1 MILLILEGFET
12 FCVRVDSAEAACTT
26 HTRGVLLSRTRH
38 ALIVEVYFVVYG
50 LRVGLVRQL
59 LQVTASTEQRI
70 LKSTLLVSVC
80 SRLPWPNR

>member
-1 MILLILEGFET
+1 
-12 FCVRVDSAEAACTT
+12 
-26 HTRGVLLSRTRH
+26 
-38 ALIVEVYFVVYG
+38 VVYG